1 MRALQV
7 IAFLALML
15 GAGGIEDQAHNIQPT
30 AVVMIAVA
38 LIGLLAAAAI
48 ETLTASGKCT
58 GGK

>member
-1 MRALQV
+1 MMRALQV

-15 GAGGIEDQAHNIQPT
+15 GAGGIEDQAHNIQPA

-48 ETLTASGKCT
+48 EAK
-58 GGK
+58 K